1 MEQQHAEPEIRRSL
15 LGSAVVQELILPR
28 VSVREDSVAGI
39 FHDGLLRHCP
49 KARSSLF
56 ARDLRDKRDGSDV
69 SSSRVSPTAH
79 VLRVSLTYL
88 FQWNSDHQPPH
99 DIIELEVPFG
109 ALRMGILAADA
120 ILGHSKIRIDGLEV
134 TGLSYLN
141 PHTARTAMIKIRKC
155 VKL

>member
-1 MEQQHAEPEIRRSL
+1 M
-15 LGSAVVQELILPR
+15 
-28 VSVREDSVAGI
+28 
-39 FHDGLLRHCP
+39 
-49 KARSSLF
+49 
-56 ARDLRDKRDGSDV
+56 
-69 SSSRVSPTAH
+69 
-79 VLRVSLTYL
+79 RVSLTYL
-88 FQWNSDHQPPH
+88 FQWNTDHQPPH